1 MKIVNTIAKVIFGLI
16 VALPIPG
23 ALGIF
28 PPPTPDLYSTTQAY
42 EFIVSIMSVGYIT
55 TIMSVV
61 CAITILLMI
70 TKRMAAAALLILP
83 ITVNVVAFH
92 AWIDGGLFTG
102 GAVLGNLMLVLNLY
116 FLWQNCERYKELFEK
131 SK

>member
-28 PPPTPDLYSTTQAY
+28 PPPTPDLYNTTQAY

>member
-16 VALPIPG
+16 IALPIPG

-92 AWIDGGLFTG
+92 AWIDGGIFTA

-116 FLWQNCERYKELFEK
+116 FLWQNCERYKELLEK